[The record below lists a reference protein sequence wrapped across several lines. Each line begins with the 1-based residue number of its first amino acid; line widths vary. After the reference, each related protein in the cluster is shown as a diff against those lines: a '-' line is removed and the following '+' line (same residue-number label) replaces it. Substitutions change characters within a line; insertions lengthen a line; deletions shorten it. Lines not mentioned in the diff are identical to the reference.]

1 MTVMKQAVNLLK
13 IMRYYNMK
21 NKSRDGEEYFILL
34 GPYSE
39 LEAMDFNYKKLIMIL
54 LGLCLR
60 IMQKGF

>member
-1 MTVMKQAVNLLK
+1 
-13 IMRYYNMK
+13 MRYYNMK
-21 NKSRDGEEYFILL
+21 NKSRDGEEYFIHL

>member
-1 MTVMKQAVNLLK
+1 MKQAVNLLK

-21 NKSRDGEEYFILL
+21 NRDGEEYFILL

-39 LEAMDFNYKKLIMIL
+39 LEAMDFNYRKLIMML
-54 LGLCLR
+54 LRLCLR